1 MLEENGL
8 AAIVKHV
15 MAVTSGKNRNGMDDS
30 AKKKT
35 DSPKVRV
42 PRQKTDKSKPSSDT
56 ESNTPHCRR
65 VYTAT
70 ILEEMG
76 IDTSHLPKDSKLIN
90 WKDKVTDK
98 DTWYIQPFFYTPAKV
113 TCREYKIGRFNG
125 PNSAPMYFKFPVRI
139 LLSNVIMPKLVNHQY
154 SVR

>member
-15 MAVTSGKNRNGMDDS
+15 MAVTSGKDRNGIDDP

-35 DSPKVRV
+35 NRSKVRV
-42 PRQKTDKSKPSSDT
+42 QKKKTDKTKSSSDT
-56 ESNTPHCRR
+56 ESNTPRRLR

-76 IDTSHLPKDSKLIN
+76 IDTSNLPKGSKLIKR
-90 WKDKVTDK
+90 KDKVTGEVRG
-98 DTWYIQPFFYTPAKV
+98 PFS
-113 TCREYKIGRFNG
+113 C
-125 PNSAPMYFKFPVRI
+125 SSI
-139 LLSNVIMPKLVNHQY
+139 L
-154 SVR
+154 